1 MGRLYKEKKMRCLI
15 CHGEDVQT
23 KQVREEIKVDKNIIC
38 IPIQTPVCHTCGE
51 RYYNRRTVRYLE
63 EMERKLQSSTVHLQE
78 IGKVLE
84 LME

>member
-1 MGRLYKEKKMRCLI
+1 MKCLI
-15 CHGEDVQT
+15 CHGEDIQT

-51 RYYNRRTVRYLE
+51 RYYDRRTVRYLE

-78 IGKVLE
+78 VGKVLE